1 MDWYLEHK
9 SPPPPPTK
17 KKKEKEKKQNANPNM
32 FISHC
37 FDQVKV

>member
-9 SPPPPPTK
+9 SPPPHK

-32 FISHC
+32 FISHY

>member
-9 SPPPPPTK
+9 SPPPPPHK
-17 KKKEKEKKQNANPNM
+17 NKKEKEKKQNANPNM